1 VFKLFSSLFH
11 KKNIIATCP
20 NCKYKMEIKAQSLKE
35 NFVPMICPKC
45 GTTMEISPSSIKL

>member
-1 VFKLFSSLFH
+1 MFKLFYSLFH

-35 NFVPMICPKC
+35 NFVPIICPKC
-45 GTTMEISPSSIKL
+45 KTAMEISPNYIKF